1 MTQLPNDDPDLINF
15 LCQHRPEVPPASPDL
30 EQQILQQVKTWHQP
44 PLRHYSRP
52 RLVLPALVTGLVAA
66 IVGYRAFIP
75 AQPSPAELATLQ
87 NFIESNWQG
96 TVSNEH
102 LESDVWHFTDL
113 DTE

>member
-1 MTQLPNDDPDLINF
+1 MTQLPNDNRNLINF
-15 LCQHRPEVPPASPDL
+15 LSQHCPEVPPASPDL
-30 EQQILQQVKTWHQP
+30 EQQILQQVKTWPQSP
-44 PLRHYSRP
+44 VRHYSRP
-52 RLVLPALVTGLVAA
+52 RLVLPALAAGLVAA

-102 LESDVWHFTDL
+102 LESDVWHLTDL

>member
-1 MTQLPNDDPDLINF
+1 MTQPPNDDRELINF
-15 LCQHRPEVPPASPDL
+15 LYQHCPDVPPASPDL
-30 EQQILQQVKTWHQP
+30 EQQILQQVKAWPQA

-52 RLVLPALVTGLVAA
+52 RFVLPALAAGLVVA
-66 IVGYRAFIP
+66 IVGYRAFIS
-75 AQPSPAELATLQ
+75 AQSSPAELATLEG
-87 NFIESNWQG
+87 FIESNWQG

>member
-1 MTQLPNDDPDLINF
+1 MTQLPNDDPDLVNF
-15 LCQHRPEVPPASPDL
+15 LCQYRPEVQPASPDL
-30 EQQILQQVKTWHQP
+30 EQQILQQVKAWP
-44 PLRHYSRP
+44 LSPLRHYSRI
-52 RLVLPALVTGLVAA
+52 RFVLPVAAGLVAA

-75 AQPSPAELATLQ
+75 AQPSPAELATLET
-87 NFIESNWQG
+87 FIESNWQG

>member
-1 MTQLPNDDPDLINF
+1 MTQLPNDDPDLVNF
-15 LCQHRPEVPPASPDL
+15 LCQHRPDVPPASPDL
-30 EQQILQQVKTWHQP
+30 EQQILQQVKAYTQP

-52 RLVLPALVTGLVAA
+52 RLVLPTLAAGLVAA
-66 IVGYRAFIP
+66 IAGYRAFIP
-75 AQPSPAELATLQ
+75 VQPSPAEFATLEG
-87 NFIESNWQG
+87 FIESNWQG

>member
-1 MTQLPNDDPDLINF
+1 MTQLPNDDPDLVNF
-15 LCQHRPEVPPASPDL
+15 LCQHRPDVPPASPDL
-30 EQQILQQVKTWHQP
+30 EQQILQQVKAWPQA

-52 RLVLPALVTGLVAA
+52 RLVLPALAAGLVAA

-75 AQPSPAELATLQ
+75 VQTSPAEFATLEG
-87 NFIESNWQG
+87 FIESNWQG

>member
-1 MTQLPNDDPDLINF
+1 MTQPPDDDSDLINF

-30 EQQILQQVKTWHQP
+30 EQQILQQVKACPLP
-44 PLRHYSRP
+44 PLRHYSRLS
-52 RLVLPALVTGLVAA
+52 LVLPALAAGLVAA

-75 AQPSPAELATLQ
+75 VQPSPAELATLQ
-87 NFIESNWQG
+87 NFIESNWQD